1 MWEKLRVGEGWG
13 WRWGWVLLVVE
24 EEKHE
29 RDVGKRG
36 VSGGA
41 GGKRGRV
48 YESTRGSL
56 PDHEFSS
63 WEASSSG
70 FLSDHFLSGRCGC
83 VWVCVC

>member
-1 MWEKLRVGEGWG
+1 MVVEQEGRGWG
-13 WRWGWVLLVVE
+13 WALLVVE
-24 EEKHE
+24 EENMSGTLE
-29 RDVGKRG
+29 KRR

-48 YESTRGSL
+48 YESTRGSP

-70 FLSDHFLSGRCGC
+70 LLSDHFLFGRCALERERE
-83 VWVCVC
+83 